1 MPKHVF
7 FKLFDT
13 KVVPILVYGS
23 DIWGF
28 KRYDILEQV
37 QNYACKSYMCVD
49 VKSCN
54 AAVLGDCGR
63 FPLYIETAK
72 RCLRFWIRILKKP
85 NHRLVKKCYTSM
97 MKYFNDLGNINWCTH
112 IKQLLQSSGYGYSW
126 EMQDIPNESTFILA
140 FVQRLKD
147 QYVQNWFTDV
157 SLNRKLVLY
166 KDFKLNC
173 SHESY
178 LDIIKIRTYRHAL
191 AQIRTGHHSLEIE
204 KGRYINIPRNQ
215 RLCKVCSSY
224 IEDEYHF
231 VLCCNVYDD
240 LRDMYLPKK
249 YHSQPNLHTFNILMS
264 TRSSDIIHSL
274 AKYVYYAFK
283 RRSTLVN

>member
-1 MPKHVF
+1 M
-7 FKLFDT
+7 
-13 KVVPILVYGS
+13 
-23 DIWGF
+23 
-28 KRYDILEQV
+28 
-37 QNYACKSYMCVD
+37 
-49 VKSCN
+49 
-54 AAVLGDCGR
+54 
-63 FPLYIETAK
+63 
-72 RCLRFWIRILKKP
+72 
-85 NHRLVKKCYTSM
+85 
-97 MKYFNDLGNINWCTH
+97 
-112 IKQLLQSSGYGYSW
+112 
-126 EMQDIPNESTFILA
+126 
-140 FVQRLKD
+140 
-147 QYVQNWFTDV
+147 

-215 RLCKVCSSY
+215 MLCKVCSSN

-249 YHSQPNLHTFNILMS
+249 YHSQPNLHKFNILMS

-283 RRSTLVN
+283 TFNSSKLTFWYLEMRSCWCTVCCVFKCICVVLFVMGWRPKSEINHPKSL